1 MSFILPKTKYNEL
14 SVFSTIFFIITL
26 SIQIAS
32 VNCDSL
38 NTSEIINYNKTIY
51 RYHQALF
58 NFRGLSKKMEKITLN
73 IYLNSL
79 FKDLSNN
86 YEDVKTEML
95 KLKTNQ
101 EKNELISDN
110 IIMVDK
116 YLKIFEKNYKRTLNT
131 YKRFDETKKFIF
143 HLFKIFIIVLSV
155 IIIISLIGIG
165 IGSYFVIKSQKKYYK
180 LQEEIS
186 VRIGQNYNI
195 DKDKITSDGD
205 DDNKN
210 KKMIYSMKS
219 SQENIHPTN
228 AFYNNNQV
236 VLESNNHPVSKDY
249 LKNKQ

>member
-1 MSFILPKTKYNEL
+1 MSFILLKTKYNEL

-26 SIQIAS
+26 FIQIAS

-51 RYHQALF
+51 RYYQALF
-58 NFRGLSKKMEKITLN
+58 NFSGLSKKMEKITLN
-73 IYLNSL
+73 VYLKSL

-86 YEDVKTEML
+86 FEDVKTEML
-95 KLKTNQ
+95 KLKTNK
-101 EKNELISDN
+101 EKNESISDN
-110 IIMVDK
+110 IITVDK
-116 YLKIFEKNYKRTLNT
+116 YLKIFEKNYKRTLKT

-143 HLFKIFIIVLSV
+143 HMLKMFIIVLSV
-155 IIIISLIGIG
+155 IIIISLIGIA

-180 LQEEIS
+180 LQEETS

-205 DDNKN
+205 DNNKI

-219 SQENIHPTN
+219 SQEDIHPTN

-236 VLESNNHPVSKDY
+236 VLESNNPVSKDH